1 MKGKRK
7 LKVGKVVSTK
17 MDKTAVVEVER
28 EFLHPLYRKRIRKT
42 KKYKVHDERNEL
54 REGDWVEIE
63 ETHPLSKEKRWRL
76 CRIIRRERGE

>member
-28 EFLHPLYRKRIRKT
+28 EFLHPLYKKRIRRT

-63 ETHPLSKEKRWRL
+63 ETRPLSKEKRWRL
-76 CRIIRRERGE
+76 CRIIRREREE